1 MRCHPGGRHCAEF
14 RYLVL
19 LVLSKIISESYSSIR
34 NGKLTSPE
42 RACKLPNY
50 EKMKTLRSNNFKH
63 PRNNQNWWR
72 TKN

>member
-1 MRCHPGGRHCAEF
+1 MRRHPGGRHCAGF

-34 NGKLTSPE
+34 NGKLTSRE

-50 EKMKTLRSNNFKH
+50 EKNENFTVE
-63 PRNNQNWWR
+63 QF
-72 TKN
+72 